1 MAIYP
6 QFLTLGD
13 ICSHH
18 AQHYAQNSALIFQGA
33 TTSYAQ
39 LEHNV
44 NQVATGLA
52 SLLAPG
58 DRAAVLAKNNDS
70 FFELLMGAGRCGA
83 VLVGVN
89 WRLAAPEIAYIL
101 SDSETRVLFVDEA
114 FLPLLDSIKQELP
127 HLETVIIFGVGAPG
141 KPSYRQWREQFVAG
155 AVAHKAKGD
164 DTVLQLYTSGT
175 TGRPKGVLLSHRA
188 LLSLREAEHRVAP
201 WSQWD
206 SSDVSLVAM
215 PLFHIGGTATGLIA
229 LYNAATAVIMAELD
243 PSKVLKLIEQYQV
256 TRTFLVPAAIQM
268 VLDEPG
274 CQPEVFASLKVL
286 LYGASPIPS
295 ALLQRALG
303 VMSCEFAQIYGM
315 TETAGAITVLQ
326 PEDHRDPAAKK
337 MSSCGKP
344 YPGVEI
350 IIVDEAG
357 QALPADVV
365 GEIVI
370 KAPSLMT
377 GYWHLAEATAE
388 TIRAGGLY
396 SGDAGY
402 LDSEG
407 YLYIYDRVKDM
418 IVSGGENIYPAEV
431 ESALYGHPA
440 VKDVAV
446 IGVPSDKWGEEVKAV
461 VLTEV
466 DASLSA
472 EELISFAREHIA
484 GFKVPKS
491 VDFVSELPRN
501 ASGKLLKKDIRAPY
515 WSAMERQVN

>member
-6 QFLTLGD
+6 QFQTIGD

-18 AQHYAQNSALIFQGA
+18 GQHNAQNDALVFQGKA
-33 TTSYAQ
+33 TSYAQ
-39 LEHNV
+39 LDHKV

-58 DRAAVLAKNNDS
+58 ERVAVLAKNNDS
-70 FFELLMGAGRCGA
+70 FYELLMGAGRCGA

-89 WRLAAPEIAYIL
+89 WRLAAPEVAYIL
-101 SDSETRVLFVDEA
+101 RDSDSRVLIIDEV
-114 FLPLLDSIKQELP
+114 FLPLLDSIQDQLP
-127 HLETVIIFGVGAPG
+127 QLGTVIVYG
-141 KPSYRQWREQFVAG
+141 AG
-155 AVAHKAKGD
+155 ATGRLSYLDWRDQFAADAVTHVAAGTD
-164 DTVLQLYTSGT
+164 VVLQLYTSGT

-188 LLSLREAEHRVAP
+188 LLSLREAEHLVAE

-206 SSDVSLVAM
+206 TSDVSLVAM

-229 LYNAATAVIMAELD
+229 LYNGASAVIMQELD
-243 PSKVLKLIEQYQV
+243 PAEVLKLIARYHV

-274 CQPEVFASLKVL
+274 CKAEVFASLKIL
-286 LYGASPIPS
+286 LYGASPIPA
-295 ALLQRALG
+295 ALLQRAMT
-303 VMSCEFAQIYGM
+303 VMNCSFAQIYGM
-315 TETAGAITVLQ
+315 TETAGSMTVLQ
-326 PEDHRDPAAKK
+326 PEDHRDPQARK

-350 IIVDEAG
+350 AIVDGAG
-357 QALPADVV
+357 NAVSADVV

-377 GYWHLAEATAE
+377 AYWRLPEATADAV
-388 TIRAGGLY
+388 RDGWLY

-402 LDSEG
+402 LDEEG

-431 ESALYGHPA
+431 ESALYTHPA

-461 VLTEV
+461 VVKEADMKLAA
-466 DASLSA
+466 D
-472 EELISFAREHIA
+472 ELIAFAREQIA
-484 GFKVPKS
+484 GYKVPKS
-491 VDFVSELPRN
+491 VDFVTELPRN